1 MSSILN
7 TFVDNRITGKQIRTH
22 FLHLKSVEFLKCV
35 LNYLV
40 RYFVENKFLIV
51 KFSISCEVCWQVG
64 VKKQV
69 DRPTFVPKVASLHG
83 VLLAGQ
89 QGPGD
94 VDQLACL
101 HGQQPFRKVYRKT
114 AYIRVWSTRTIL

>member
-1 MSSILN
+1 M
-7 TFVDNRITGKQIRTH
+7 VD
-22 FLHLKSVEFLKCV
+22 
-35 LNYLV
+35 
-40 RYFVENKFLIV
+40 NKFLIV
-51 KFSISCEVCWQVG
+51 EFSLSCEVCWLVG
-64 VKKQV
+64 FKKQV
-69 DRPTFVPKVASLHG
+69 DLPIFVLKVASLHG

-89 QGPGD
+89 QGPGN